1 MQHFFLSSFLN
12 CQLDICVIEMLFI
25 ASLATESSERARPCP
40 AETQDCL
47 LLDAAHST
55 RAGYCSGD
63 RNPQVE
69 PSQSNS
75 LLWSFEL
82 SDTETAIRRQR
93 TLRVWLHRLS
103 RSRAVMGSW
112 GWLERKGRQGAT
124 GQQKWAALKHG
135 ETGLTVRLSGDGAC
149 EACLYF
155 PSFPLGSS
163 CILRCTV
170 K

>member
-12 CQLDICVIEMLFI
+12 CQLDICVVEMLFI
-25 ASLATESSERARPCP
+25 ASSATETSESARACP

-55 RAGYCSGD
+55 RAGYCSRGQK
-63 RNPQVE
+63 PTGGAE
-69 PSQSNS
+69 PNS

-135 ETGLTVRLSGDGAC
+135 ETGLTVRLSGDGSR